1 MEKVYQPQELQ
12 TGGYREYT
20 SHTSSVPGVIGDQF
34 FIIFGLCFLGLDFR
48 NLWSLFSRVL
58 DFSEILV
65 SVFRGLNFSEFLVS
79 IFRVHDFSD
88 FWSRFF
94 GFMIFRVDFRRVR
107 NFSRFFGIFKIC

>member
-1 MEKVYQPQELQ
+1 MGKVYQPQELQ

-58 DFSEILV
+58 DFSEFLV
-65 SVFRGLNFSEFLVS
+65 SVFRVLDFSEFLVS
-79 IFRVHDFSD
+79 IFRVHDFSE
-88 FWSRFF
+88 FLVS
-94 GFMIFRVDFRRVR
+94 IFRVHDFSCRFSSSSEFFSIFR
-107 NFSRFFGIFKIC
+107 NF